1 MIVYQIKFKPTLK
14 EKNWG
19 GNKLNSVL
27 GKETNKNNVGES
39 WGISVVNDNISIA
52 SNRNYAGNS
61 LKELIAIVLY
71 IYCVNFGNCCAIISK
86 LTINTNNTIVSILFI
101 ICIL

>member
-1 MIVYQIKFKPTLK
+1 MIVYPIKFKPILK

-27 GKETNKNNVGES
+27 GKETNKNNVGER
-39 WGISVVNDNISIA
+39 WKILDVNDNISIV

-71 IYCVNFGNCCAIISK
+71 KYCVNFGNCCAIHY
-86 LTINTNNTIVSILFI
+86 SI
-101 ICIL
+101 